1 MLNALVLGAIWKR
14 TFQRTPFHVLLS
26 GLAITDLCTGLIA
39 QPFTAANYWLYS
51 VNSTLTTDRPVL
63 FITIT
68 AIAHGSTSYFMTMTL
83 LIITLMSIERWL
95 HMSQMR
101 TTLVTWRRGCATAIL
116 LSLLSIPN
124 AVLVALQKVKD
135 LRWHEFEM
143 VIIAEMLL
151 CFLTTTVA
159 YVKVLRIIRRHQQR
173 VQANTPSQNF
183 AQPAINLAKYKKSVY
198 ILALFCL
205 CFLPFIISL
214 GVFR

>member
-1 MLNALVLGAIWKR
+1 MTTRDSQLVDYTSTFTSSIILAVLSPVAVVLNALVLGAIWKR
-14 TFQRTPFHVLLS
+14 TFQRTSFHVLLS

-39 QPFTAANYWLYS
+39 QPFTAANVWLYS
-51 VNSTLTTDRPVL
+51 VNSTLATDRPVL
-63 FITIT
+63 FIAIT
-68 AIAHGSTSYFMTMTL
+68 AISYASTSYLITMTL

-101 TTLVTWRRGCATAIL
+101 TTLVTWRRGCVTAIL

-124 AVLVALQKVKD
+124 AVLMGLQKVKN

-159 YVKVLRIIRRHQQR
+159 MSK
-173 VQANTPSQNF
+173 F
-183 AQPAINLAKYKKSVY
+183 
-198 ILALFCL
+198 
-205 CFLPFIISL
+205 
-214 GVFR
+214 